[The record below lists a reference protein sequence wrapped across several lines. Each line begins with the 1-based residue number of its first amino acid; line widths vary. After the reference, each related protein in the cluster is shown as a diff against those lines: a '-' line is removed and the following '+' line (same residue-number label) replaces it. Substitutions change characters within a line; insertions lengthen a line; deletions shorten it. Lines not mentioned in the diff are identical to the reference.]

1 MIFRLALKLLWRDWR
16 AGELTLLL
24 VSLVIAVGTVTTMT
38 LFVDRLQNAL
48 LLESAS
54 FLAADRV
61 ISASTPI
68 EPAIIQ
74 QAEASGLTHS
84 QTLNFL
90 SMVFSADRAQFTS
103 VKAVNEPYPLRG
115 LLIAGNEPF
124 MRGAPVPSGPPPGEL
139 WMESRLFPM
148 LNVAPGDLVDLGI
161 ASMPVTRV
169 LIKEPDRVGGFDS
182 AGPRLLMNLADV
194 ARTGVVQPGSRLR
207 YRYQFAGTPEQI
219 ESFEAW
225 AQPKLAPG
233 ARIFGV
239 KEGAASIGRT
249 LERGERFLLLGS
261 LLGVLLAGVAIAL
274 AARRYSLR
282 HYGHVMILKTL
293 GAKPLQIDGIFLI
306 IFGVLGALATLL
318 GAGTGYLMQL
328 GVAEILSPLIPV
340 ALPAPT
346 WRPLL
351 PGLGTGFV
359 CLLSFALPPL
369 LKLRQTPPLR
379 LIRQDLDDG
388 NPGSTTLTSLVSPD
402 KLTSLFALLGILGM
416 LWWYSQD
423 LALTLMILS
432 GAAAALVV
440 LFGVALLLLGGGR
453 ALGMRAGSVWRLAL
467 AGMQRRKQENT
478 IQILVFGIAIMLLL
492 VLYLVRTALIA
503 EWQAQIPEDAPN
515 HFAINIA
522 PEEVAPVQSLFAAN
536 DVASQPLYP
545 MIRGRVLSIN
555 GAPTE
560 TRDPDQDEQNV
571 PASSAG
577 RNLTWASR
585 LPDDNQ
591 LVAGT
596 WWDEYDA
603 AIPLVSIEADL
614 AQRNGIRLGDSLTFG
629 IQGRELVA
637 QVASIRTVF
646 WDNMQPNFYIIFSPG
661 ALDDFPAMFMTS
673 FFLDKHQKL
682 FLNQLLSQHPT
693 MTVIEVDALLEQ
705 MQRVLSQVTLAI
717 ELVLVLTIASGILV
731 LLTSIQASMD
741 KRLRQHA
748 LLRALGASRRLVL
761 GSLLVEFG
769 TLGLF
774 AGILAA
780 LGAEITLYLLE
791 TEAFD
796 LSYQVNPLFWV
807 LGPLSGIVL
816 IGVIGILAT
825 RRLVTTPPAMILN
838 DEVC

>member
-54 FLAADRV
+54 FLAADKV

-68 EPAIIQ
+68 DQAIVQ
-74 QAEASGLTHS
+74 HAEASGLAHS

-115 LLIAGNEPF
+115 LLIAGNAPF
-124 MRGAPVPSGPPPGEL
+124 MPGTPVPSGPPPGEL
-139 WMESRLFPM
+139 WMESRLFPI

-194 ARTGVVQPGSRLR
+194 TRTGVVQPGSRLR
-207 YRYQFAGTPEQI
+207 YRYQFAGTPAQI
-219 ESFEAW
+219 ETFEAW
-225 AQPKLAPG
+225 VQPRLAPG

-282 HYGHVMILKTL
+282 HYGHVTILKTL

-306 IFGVLGALATLL
+306 IFGVLGVTATLV
-318 GAGTGYLMQL
+318 GAGMGYLMQL

-340 ALPAPT
+340 ALPAPS

-351 PGLGTGFV
+351 PALGTSLV

-369 LKLRQTPPLR
+369 LKLRKTSPVR

-388 NPGSTTLTSLVSPD
+388 KPGSTRLTSLVSPD

-416 LWWYSQD
+416 MWWYSQD

-432 GAAAALVV
+432 GAMAALVV
-440 LFGVALLLLGGGR
+440 LFGVASLLLGGGR
-453 ALGMRAGSVWRLAL
+453 VLGMRAGSVWRLAL

-522 PEEVAPVQSLFAAN
+522 PEEVLPVQSLFAAN
-536 DVASQPLYP
+536 EVASQPFYP
-545 MIRGRVLSIN
+545 MIRGRILSIN

-560 TRDPDQDEQNV
+560 AWDPDQDA

-577 RNLTWASR
+577 RNLTWAGR
-585 LPDDNQ
+585 LPDDNKI
-591 LVAGT
+591 VAGS
-596 WWDEYDA
+596 WWDEYDVA
-603 AIPLVSIEADL
+603 RPLVSIEADL
-614 AQRNGIRLGDSLTFG
+614 AQRNGIHLGDSLTFG

-717 ELVLVLTIASGILV
+717 ELVLVLTIASGALV

-741 KRLRQHA
+741 KRLRQQA

-769 TLGLF
+769 ALGLF

-780 LGAEITLYLLE
+780 LGAEITLYILE
-791 TEAFD
+791 TQAFD
-796 LSYQVNPLFWV
+796 LSYQINPLFWA
-807 LGPLSGIVL
+807 LGPLVGIVL